1 VRPGAPTFEKKTLE
15 RVAKTSEEMESCSQ
29 PTGSTQEVRVFA
41 VLADVSMNPDPTAL
55 PGGDVLQQLTNGIG
69 SWALIAALIGM
80 IVGAAAWALGHY
92 SQNYQQSY
100 NGRKGL
106 LASGVAALVI
116 GAAPSVVNFFMS
128 LGQSVKK

>member
-1 VRPGAPTFEKKTLE
+1 
-15 RVAKTSEEMESCSQ
+15 
-29 PTGSTQEVRVFA
+29 VFA

-80 IVGAAAWALGHY
+80 IVGAAVWALGHY

-106 LASGVAALVI
+106 LASGAAALVI
-116 GAAPSVVNFFMS
+116 GAAPSVVNFLMS
-128 LGQSVKK
+128 LGQTVKK

>member
-1 VRPGAPTFEKKTLE
+1 
-15 RVAKTSEEMESCSQ
+15 
-29 PTGSTQEVRVFA
+29 VFGL
-41 VLADVSMNPDPTAL
+41 LAEVSMTPDSGGL
-55 PGGDVLQQLTNGIG
+55 PGGPQLQQLTNGIG
-69 SWALIAALIGM
+69 SWALIAALVGM
-80 IVGAAAWALGHY
+80 VIGAAAWGLGHY